1 MNVVITG
8 GGTIAPVDDVRLL
21 TNVSSG
27 RLAAAIAESFL
38 DRGASVWHIHA
49 PSALLPMKRHA
60 RFHLDATDPA
70 AELDRLTRLRRR
82 WLDVRH
88 RLHLVP
94 LEAGTVADYADTL
107 RATLEGWPI
116 DIAIL
121 TMAVSD
127 YEPEPHRG
135 KIAYDSESLLIRCR
149 RTPKVIRS
157 VRDWAPSAYLVGFK
171 LLSDV
176 PVDELIGRAAEAGRV
191 NRADL
196 TVAND
201 LRTLRQGKHTL
212 HLVRPGA
219 EVETLEPGDDLADR
233 LVEKIAT
240 WAGDRPERPA
250 MPFGLPGPGG

>member
-1 MNVVITG
+1 MNAVVTG

-27 RLAAAIAESFL
+27 RLAAAISESFL

-49 PSALLPMKRHA
+49 PSAQLPLKRHA
-60 RFHLDATDPA
+60 RFALDAADPA
-70 AELDRLTRLRRR
+70 AELDRLTRLRLR
-82 WLDVRH
+82 WLDQGD

-94 LEAGTVADYADTL
+94 LEKGTVADYA
-107 RATLEGWPI
+107 ATLKATLVARPI
-116 DIAIL
+116 DVAVL

-127 YEPEPHRG
+127 YEPEPHPG
-135 KIAYDSESLLIRCR
+135 KLRSDAESLVVRCH

-157 VRDWAPSAYLVGFK
+157 VRDWAPSIYLVGFK

-176 PVDELIGRAAEAGRV
+176 PTDELIRRAEEACRI

-212 HLVRPGA
+212 HLVRPCA
-219 EVETLEPGDDLADR
+219 AAETLEPGDDLADR
-233 LVEKIAT
+233 LVARIADL
-240 WAGDRPERPA
+240 ADAKRRSRAVAPDAPHS
-250 MPFGLPGPGG
+250 